1 MTAFTIDLTPVA
13 KLSDTQLTSS
23 VVANPDI
30 KLERTPKGELVI
42 MPPTGGETG
51 KRNSELNADFV
62 IWNRQFN
69 LGYVFDS
76 STGFRMKAFGGGD
89 RSPDVS
95 WIERSRWEA
104 LSAEDRRSF
113 PPAESNS

>member
-1 MTAFTIDLTPVA
+1 M
-13 KLSDTQLTSS
+13 
-23 VVANPDI
+23 
-30 KLERTPKGELVI
+30 
-42 MPPTGGETG
+42 
-51 KRNSELNADFV
+51 NADFV
-62 IWNRQFN
+62 IWNRRFN

-89 RSPDVS
+89 RSPDLS

-113 PPAESNS
+113 PAAKSNG